1 MRISVALAIAVQ
13 AASAA
18 RLFEDAVDYSVGYSD
33 LTPYLDDGS
42 GLDVNAA
49 DSGVAVESA
58 APAAVD
64 AADELEVVDVL
75 ESEVVEEV
83 DEDDDAAEGE
93 GLTVEASDNQ
103 AVQSQALNSVGSID

>member
-75 ESEVVEEV
+75 ES
-83 DEDDDAAEGE
+83 
-93 GLTVEASDNQ
+93 
-103 AVQSQALNSVGSID
+103 